1 MAKEKEIT
9 KEEKETVKE
18 REIAGVKIFELDS
31 KEVLD
36 INSVHGDIPIVVM
49 DLAGMYAA
57 AALVHPDGKIK
68 RADGI
73 SRVGIPYST
82 ATALEDIKK
91 KGITLE
97 KGLVMGEQA
106 LDPSIRHLLK
116 DVKAPTKNLKTIGE
130 DLEFYKSFA
139 PHLLKKLELK
149 EGEKYILT
157 VTLPN
162 AFRDEVPENFMRA
175 TWDIGAELKLDIKGI
190 TIVREAEALAFKYG
204 IKSHATS
211 VSGGDTTT
219 EIGLVVPIEQDNLER
234 KIDVP
239 YYSTIFSAGRK
250 VRESASNFIREDL
263 ESRGYNNPKSQG
275 FNGDIER
282 IMCEKYLA
290 IRFPEI
296 DLDEKDLRAL
306 PENKRYKVTVD
317 LRDKLGDK
325 ALKLGLQG
333 NPLDLTMIEAPQREF
348 VDNAFKG
355 VIKILKEAGEKEDV
369 ARESLET
376 VIVSGGSFLPKNS
389 VEYLTRKLVEADCKP
404 GKVIHDTDHKFSTVI
419 GAALVTAER
428 KYLQRSRE

>member
-1 MAKEKEIT
+1 M
-9 KEEKETVKE
+9 VKE
-18 REIAGVKIFELDS
+18 REIAGVKIIELES
-31 KEVLD
+31 REVLD
-36 INSVHGDIPIVVM
+36 INSVHGDTPIAVM

-57 AALVHPDGKIK
+57 AALVQPDGKVKAI
-68 RADGI
+68 DSI
-73 SRVGIPYST
+73 SRVGVPYNTIT
-82 ATALEDIKK
+82 AIENIKK
-91 KGITLE
+91 KNITLD

-116 DVKAPTKNLKTIGE
+116 DVRAPTKNLKTIEE
-130 DLEFYKSFA
+130 DLEFYKTFG
-139 PHLLKKLELK
+139 PHLLKKLGLK

-175 TWDIGAELKLDIKGI
+175 TWDIGAELKLDVKGI
-190 TIVREAEALAFKYG
+190 TVVREAEALAFKYN
-204 IKSHATS
+204 IKSHAIS

-250 VRESASNFIREDL
+250 VRESASKFIREDL
-263 ESRGYNNPKSQG
+263 ERRGYNPRSQG
-275 FNGDIER
+275 FRGDIER

-290 IRFPEI
+290 IRFPEE
-296 DLDEKDLRAL
+296 DLDEKDLMAL

-325 ALKLGLQG
+325 ALRLGIQG

-348 VDNAFKG
+348 VDNAFNG
-355 VIKILKEAGEKEDV
+355 VIKILKEEGEKEDV
-369 ARESLET
+369 VRESLET

-389 VEYLTRKLVEADCKP
+389 VEYLVRKLVEADCMP
-404 GKVIHDTDHKFSTVI
+404 GEVIHDTDHKYSTVI

-428 KYLQRSRE
+428 QYLQRSRE